1 MYLFV
6 VLSVLCGACST
17 ERIYYVRSANVSTCP
32 GQPCHS
38 LSYYSENSQLF
49 FTSNTTLYY
58 FPGEHILGQVIVT
71 GVSSITL
78 TGIMSAEY
86 TILQCPG
93 EGGIAFLNSKEIYML
108 HLIFSN
114 CGADY
119 ASSIFIGVNFQCVA
133 DVEISNIVVSNSTG
147 FGLYALNMVGFVH
160 IQNSVFIY
168 NTGNI
173 GGSTALRYDETMGCS
188 QVIDTLLHVENSLFA
203 YGEIWSTELSFSGG
217 VTIFGF
223 SNPLQYQYISDKL
236 NFPWKPGCHCRRK
249 HKDFLRQQWSLQS
262 HIS

>member
-1 MYLFV
+1 
-6 VLSVLCGACST
+6 
-17 ERIYYVRSANVSTCP
+17 
-32 GQPCHS
+32 
-38 LSYYSENSQLF
+38 
-49 FTSNTTLYY
+49 
-58 FPGEHILGQVIVT
+58 
-71 GVSSITL
+71 
-78 TGIMSAEY
+78 
-86 TILQCPG
+86 
-93 EGGIAFLNSKEIYML
+93 ML
-108 HLIFSN
+108 HLTFSN

-147 FGLYALNMVGFVH
+147 FGLYALNMVGFVQ

-173 GGSTALRYDETMGCS
+173 GGNTALRYDETMGCS

-217 VTIFGF
+217 VTILVSQILYNINILVTNSTFHG
-223 SNPLQYQYISDKL
+223 NQAAIAGG
-236 NFPWKPGCHCRRK
+236 N